1 MKYQY
6 FIIFIGF
13 LFTFNI
19 YGNDSALEYVDIAG
33 IQFKVI
39 KNGESNRRFI
49 WIHGDEKTA
58 AILLKRHLKD
68 NYGTA
73 FLIENNKREVY
84 INDYM
89 VDPNRI
95 FSKAG
100 VEKNLIKFNG
110 NISKT
115 AIDKMV
121 NLIANDKEKFFD
133 RITPPNRGLLIALHN
148 NLHAYT
154 IEDEIPLST
163 EISLKN
169 NEHPH
174 HHNFFI
180 CTNRDDYNLLSKSP
194 YNVVL
199 QETDPE
205 EDNGSLSWFANRKGV
220 RFINIE
226 TRLGHLSTQT
236 KMLQYIEDH
245 LD

>member
-89 VDPNRI
+89 MDPNRI

-100 VEKNLIKFNG
+100 LEKNLIKFNG

-115 AIDKMV
+115 AIYKMV
-121 NLIANDKEKFFD
+121 NLIANDKEIFFD

-154 IEDEIPLST
+154 IDDEIPLST

-169 NEHPH
+169 SEHPH

-180 CTNRDDYNLLSKSP
+180 CTNRDDYNSLSKSP

-199 QETDPE
+199 QETNPE